1 MKSVRLNEK
10 PSPWGLFQVKTSVFG
25 DLGLSQPKRASLSLT
40 HIPQVTNFVDPL
52 KLSPFLSY
60 PTEVFCYTQSCG
72 TVAAFF
78 HYEVDLSPFSERG
91 SSSQYEKSPFGIGT
105 ALGLPGQN

>member
-1 MKSVRLNEK
+1 MKNRARGACFKSKPQFLVILASPAETRLAEFDPHK
-10 PSPWGLFQVKTSVFG
+10 
-25 DLGLSQPKRASLSLT
+25 
-40 HIPQVTNFVDPL
+40 PQVTNFVDPL

-72 TVAAFF
+72 TVAVDF
-78 HYEVDLSPFSERG
+78 HCKRDLSPFSERG

>member
-10 PSPWGLFQVKTSVFG
+10 PSPWGLFQVKTPVFG
-25 DLGLSQPKRASLSLT
+25 DLGLSLSLSLSQKSASLSFSLT
-40 HIPQVTNFVDPL
+40 QVTNFVDPL

-72 TVAAFF
+72 SATYTITV
-78 HYEVDLSPFSERG
+78 L
-91 SSSQYEKSPFGIGT
+91 
-105 ALGLPGQN
+105 